1 MLPPV
6 EVARKKSGTR
16 GVVYKLKYV
25 IIEWRRDP
33 PTHLEN
39 LKMIKFTE
47 REAELLADRPPD
59 CIADALSQTYD
70 WDFDLLNEKASH
82 LNWSIAIKKEITDE
96 LDNYDLEILADM
108 INGNTIMQGLADC
121 VEFEEMTKKE
131 FGNFKRAFRSAIK
144 KLNKLGE
151 GHESFPIDPDN
162 GMLYL

>member
-25 IIEWRRDP
+25 IIEWRRAP
-33 PTHLEN
+33 HPHLEN
-39 LKMIKFTE
+39 LKMIKFTA
-47 REAELLADRPPD
+47 REAEILADRPPD

-108 INGNTIMQGLADC
+108 INGNTIMQGLADL
-121 VEFEEMTKKE
+121 VEFEEMTKKD
-131 FGNFKRAFRSAIK
+131 FGNYKRAFKSAIK